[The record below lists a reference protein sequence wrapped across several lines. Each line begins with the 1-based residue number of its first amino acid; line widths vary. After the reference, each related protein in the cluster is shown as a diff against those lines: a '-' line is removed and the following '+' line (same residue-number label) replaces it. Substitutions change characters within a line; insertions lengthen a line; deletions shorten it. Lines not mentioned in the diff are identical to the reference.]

1 MDDGKR
7 KAFIHKQVTER
18 AKKRLEGVVSP
29 TGDMAQAKPFIKR
42 KLTDKGDRPVKK
54 LKEVV
59 TTTVREML
67 VATQVRPPLRYGVGK
82 GLMSAKG
89 PILEQHA
96 LLLRKDSQYAVGLL
110 SSIIK
115 DNDYEDLGNHA
126 TEAMGESGLFS
137 LAQVHNLPPSL
148 SFFNYYSY
156 F

>member
-18 AKKRLEGVVSP
+18 AKKQLEGVVSP
-29 TGDMAQAKPFIKR
+29 SGDMAQAKPFIKQ
-42 KLTDKGDRPVKK
+42 KLTDKGDCPVKK
-54 LKEVV
+54 LKKVV
-59 TTTVREML
+59 ATTVREMP
-67 VATQVRPPLRYGVGK
+67 VATQVPPPLRYGVGK

-89 PILEQHA
+89 PVLEQHTP
-96 LLLRKDSQYAVGLL
+96 LLREDSQSAVGLL

-115 DNDYEDLGNHA
+115 DDDYEDLGNHA

-137 LAQVHNLPPSL
+137 LAQVQNRPLSL
-148 SFFNYYSY
+148 LFFNYYSY